1 MFGAGKPF
9 DFGEDREMVN
19 EILVAALK
27 HYGYPFDVAAGEC
40 DGNAD
45 PLYLLQNAPGLFC
58 VLRAAALVKKGSL
71 SKSDASMLHAFLD
84 GVVSLLA
91 RVSAGDE
98 LAMNQFKAADK
109 IIFPE
114 QYEVKAAEIESVAQL
129 NHTSPELARGFE
141 LRRLMC
147 ELSWVVEPEGD
158 YDVLSG
164 PVRLIS
170 NPQPGDEEIW
180 EVANEHSASGM
191 TLQSLAIRVYNY
203 RLQDKGLD
211 AKDES
216 SLDRDLRRV
225 KEWEETL
232 TPEERNGGV
241 LIRNGDN
248 FLCLPVQDYPE
259 GWEKA
264 RNKGGDKLPKS
275 LSHSKRTTSAI
286 RRMRLKF

>member
-1 MFGAGKPF
+1 
-9 DFGEDREMVN
+9 
-19 EILVAALK
+19 
-27 HYGYPFDVAAGEC
+27 
-40 DGNAD
+40 
-45 PLYLLQNAPGLFC
+45 
-58 VLRAAALVKKGSL
+58 
-71 SKSDASMLHAFLD
+71 
-84 GVVSLLA
+84 
-91 RVSAGDE
+91 
-98 LAMNQFKAADK
+98 
-109 IIFPE
+109 
-114 QYEVKAAEIESVAQL
+114 VKAAEIESVAQL

-180 EVANEHSASGM
+180 EVANEHRASGM

-232 TPEERNGGV
+232 TPEQRNWGV
-241 LIRNGDN
+241 LIHNAGGG
-248 FLCLPVQDYPE
+248 FLCLPVQVYPE

-286 RRMRLKF
+286 RRLRLKF